1 MSPSLF
7 LFIVQILTN
16 SFCQGSPALDKTIVG
31 KPHIKPP
38 YMAADLSKPLQ
49 DGEKDRSI
57 KTEKRP
63 AAGALN
69 VGLVQ
74 RAARN
79 LAICYRT

>member
-1 MSPSLF
+1 ML
-7 LFIVQILTN
+7 
-16 SFCQGSPALDKTIVG
+16 G
-31 KPHIKPP
+31 KPHIKLP

-69 VGLVQ
+69 VELAS
-74 RAARN
+74 RATRN
-79 LAICYRT
+79 IAIRYRT

>member
-1 MSPSLF
+1 

-16 SFCQGSPALDKTIVG
+16 GFCRSSPALDKSMVG

-57 KTEKRP
+57 KTEKCP
-63 AAGALN
+63 AAGALD

-79 LAICYRT
+79 LAICYRS